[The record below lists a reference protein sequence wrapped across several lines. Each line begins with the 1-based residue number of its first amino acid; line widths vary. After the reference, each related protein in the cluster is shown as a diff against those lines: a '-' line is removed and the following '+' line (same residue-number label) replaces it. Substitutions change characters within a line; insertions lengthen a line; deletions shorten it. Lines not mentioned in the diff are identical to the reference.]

1 MRFPRISLA
10 LLLKLAIAGGLL
22 FAVAVVVLLPKRTGI
37 EGWSARPTARS
48 NTVTTNEAV
57 ARAFDPK
64 ANRYDAAAYEALAR
78 YMLEG
83 WAGYRTPD
91 GERAHYPGAKSE
103 SGHRVD
109 GLEGYARM
117 FPMAAAWLA
126 SGRPAVIQT
135 SQGPVDLVETFARG
149 LATGTDPK
157 HPAYW
162 GAVTSYSQRLVEAAD
177 IALGLWL
184 ARETVWVRLDA
195 PTRARVTAW
204 LTEAVASEPY
214 DGNWQMF
221 PLLVHRS
228 LKALGADVS
237 RFDERIQT
245 SWEYFKTFHRGEG
258 WFFDPPNGFDYYN
271 AWSIH
276 YAMFWLTR
284 MDPAF
289 DREFVASTLS
299 DFAGFY
305 KHLFGPQGQP
315 LMGRSVCY
323 RTAAP
328 VPLLTAQALAPQA
341 VSKGEAMRALDLTWS
356 GFIARGALADGTVTQ
371 GFCGTDISLVPLYT
385 GPSSCLWALRSLVVA
400 FALDREL
407 GLFAAERAPLPVE
420 RADFS
425 VVNKTIDW
433 TVTGT
438 RDSGRVVLTLGGNPE
453 GAAPGVQPY
462 GFKHRALEW
471 LMEKP
476 RRPDNHA
483 ALYGRRTYSSDA
495 PLAQCPAVR

>member
-1 MRFPRISLA
+1 MKLPRIRWTT
-10 LLLKLAIAGGLL
+10 L
-22 FAVAVVVLLPKRTGI
+22 FRLAVAGALAMAVAIVVLLPRRTGI
-37 EGWSARPTARS
+37 EGWGERPAARA
-48 NTVTTNEAV
+48 NTVVTDAAV
-57 ARAFDPK
+57 ARAFDP
-64 ANRYDAAAYEALAR
+64 AAGRHDAAAYETLAR

-83 WAGYRTPD
+83 WATYRTPD
-91 GERAHYPGAKSE
+91 AERAHYPGLKSE
-103 SGHRVD
+103 SGHRID
-109 GLEGYARM
+109 GLEGFARM

-126 SGRPAVIQT
+126 SGRPATIPT
-135 SQGPVDLVETFARG
+135 AAGPIDLAETFARG
-149 LATGTDPK
+149 LATGTDPD

-162 GAVTSYSQRLVEAAD
+162 GPVTDYSQRLVESAD
-177 IALGLWL
+177 VALGLWL
-184 ARETVWVRLDA
+184 SRETVWARLDA
-195 PTRARVTAW
+195 PTRARVVAW
-204 LTEAVASEPY
+204 LTQAAGAEAYE
-214 DGNWQMF
+214 GNWQLF
-221 PLLVHRS
+221 PMLVHRS

-237 RFDERIQT
+237 RLDERMQS
-245 SWEYFKTFHRGEG
+245 SWEYFRQFHRGEG

-276 YAMFWLTR
+276 YAMFWLVR

-289 DREFVASTLS
+289 DREFVASTLAA
-299 DFAGFY
+299 FAGFY

-328 VPLLTAQALAPQA
+328 VPLLTAQVLAPQA

-356 GFIARGALADGTVTQ
+356 GFIARGALADGTLTQ
-371 GFCGTDISLVPLYT
+371 GFCGTDPSLVPLYT
-385 GPSSCLWALRSLVVA
+385 GPASCLWGLRSLVVA

-425 VVNKTIDW
+425 VTGKAIDW
-433 TVTGT
+433 TVTGS
-438 RDSGRVVLTLGGNPE
+438 RDGGRVVLTLGANPE

-462 GFKHRALEW
+462 GLKHRALEW
-471 LMEKP
+471 LMHKP

-483 ALYGRRTYSSDA
+483 ALYGRRTYASDA
-495 PLAQCPAVR
+495 PLARCPAAR